1 MGKRE
6 IKKMGDIGKI
16 QKRKRSGG
24 HGRPRAVG
32 PARVT
37 GSGASP
43 SAPLFT
49 GFPQSRPPRGPA
61 GGDRAQPLD
70 PGLRGVVRSGG
81 RHVSGTRPRTRRIN
95 RASCRLPRALQ
106 GRWGLGILRAV
117 TGPTWA
123 NKITWYSLCR
133 GIKKT

>member
-1 MGKRE
+1 
-6 IKKMGDIGKI
+6 MGDIGKI

-43 SAPLFT
+43 SARTVHRLPT
-49 GFPQSRPPRGPA
+49 VASPTW
-61 GGDRAQPLD
+61 
-70 PGLRGVVRSGG
+70 SGG
-81 RHVSGTRPRTRRIN
+81 RRPSTATRSGPTRRGAER
-95 RASCRLPRALQ
+95 RATRVRNEAAHEANQPGLVPLTAGPPGAVGPRDSPR
-106 GRWGLGILRAV
+106 GYRAHV
-117 TGPTWA
+117 GERPWA